1 MKSETT
7 EWLANLRMQATE
19 PGTLFVAIRGRAGRL
34 LVYPEEILCKSDE
47 ELLRFIRE
55 QFSLSSLKSMIVE

>member
-34 LVYPEEILCKSDE
+34 VVYPEEILCKSDE
-47 ELLRFIRE
+47 ELLNFIRM
-55 QFSLSSLKSMIVE
+55 QFSMTLAKPIGVD

>member
-19 PGTLFVAIRGRAGRL
+19 PGTLFVTIRGRAGRL
-34 LVYPEEILCKSDE
+34 LVYPDEILCKSDE
-47 ELLRFIRE
+47 ELLQFIRKK
-55 QFSLSSLKSMIVE
+55 FSLFSMRSIVVE